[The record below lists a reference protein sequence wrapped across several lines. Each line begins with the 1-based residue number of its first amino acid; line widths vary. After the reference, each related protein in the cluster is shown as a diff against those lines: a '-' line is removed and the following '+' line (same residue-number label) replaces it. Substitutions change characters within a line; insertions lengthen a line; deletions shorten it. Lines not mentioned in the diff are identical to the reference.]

1 MIVKINLHPMIPAL
15 TSLKTSIFNWESSYF
30 GGHERVVYDHPFV
43 YVPKEIEFRY
53 TNTSGSTSYVADK
66 ICAMFLHR
74 VVKHNMMAT
83 LLKDHTVSK
92 VTGWFGKEETVVK
105 INKESIKLCLN
116 VIIACETELRNLFE
130 HYRKFLESV
139 DILYYPKDDK
149 KKKEDDGDGGGGGK
163 SEPDYSD
170 MLEDFKKV
178 KESKPYSAYSS
189 KDAVSGELKDNT
201 TFIVMDKNPA
211 PCKYSQ
217 QIVKQANALVN
228 LLDISFQPKEDRIE
242 NLKCGKMSS
251 HKIAEIPAGN
261 THIYYRVEEDQ
272 ATRPFSICV
281 LADESGSM
289 GHRRIDQK
297 QNDLMK
303 VLYHAFSQILP
314 QDKIFFFGHSGDPDD
329 HGNPEIR
336 IYHDKYNQNFEHTID
351 CQLENDYNENYDGPV
366 IECIYER
373 VREQTSDNII
383 FISISDGGPSG
394 CDYGGPSAV
403 DELKRVIEKC
413 KRDGFVTVGI
423 GLQHGSIKEIY
434 NYHTIVYDMSKLVKS
449 VSSLIN
455 QVVKTEF
462 KD

>member
-1 MIVKINLHPMIPAL
+1 
-15 TSLKTSIFNWESSYF
+15 
-30 GGHERVVYDHPFV
+30 
-43 YVPKEIEFRY
+43 
-53 TNTSGSTSYVADK
+53 
-66 ICAMFLHR
+66 
-74 VVKHNMMAT
+74 
-83 LLKDHTVSK
+83 
-92 VTGWFGKEETVVK
+92 
-105 INKESIKLCLN
+105 
-116 VIIACETELRNLFE
+116 LFE

-149 KKKEDDGDGGGGGK
+149 KKKGDDGDGGKDKG
-163 SEPDYSD
+163 EPDYSD

-189 KDAVSGELKDNT
+189 KDAVAGELKDNT
-201 TFIVMDKNPA
+201 EFVVMDKSA
-211 PCKYSQ
+211 KPCKYSPE
-217 QIVKQANALVN
+217 IVKQANALVN
-228 LLDISFQPKEDRIE
+228 LLDISFQPKEDRVE

-289 GHRRIDQK
+289 HGSPTQR

-303 VLYHAFSQILP
+303 MLYYAFSQILP
-314 QDKIFFFGHSGDPDD
+314 QDKMFFLGHSGNPES
-329 HGNPEIR
+329 HEYPEIR

-351 CQLENDYNENYDGPV
+351 NQLHNDFNENYDGPV

-394 CDYGGPSAV
+394 CDYGGPSAIK
-403 DELKRVIEKC
+403 ELKRVIEKC

-423 GLQHGSIKEIY
+423 GLRYGKIKDIY
-434 NYHTIVYDMSKLVKS
+434 NYHTIVMDMSKLVKS

>member
-1 MIVKINLHPMIPAL
+1 MKAL
-15 TSLKTSIFNWESSYF
+15 TSLKTSVGSVFGWESSYF
-30 GGHERVVYDHPFV
+30 GGYERVVYDHPFV

-53 TNTSGSTSYVADK
+53 TNTTGSTPYVAEK
-66 ICAMFLHR
+66 ICGMFLHR
-74 VVKHNMMAT
+74 VVKHNMMKQ
-83 LLKDHTVSK
+83 LLHNHKVSK

-105 INKESIKLCLN
+105 INRDSIRFCLN
-116 VIIACETELRNLFE
+116 VVVDQETELRSLFE
-130 HYRKFLESV
+130 YYRNFLENI

-149 KKKEDDGDGGGGGK
+149 KKSDGAAGEGDSK
-163 SEPDYSD
+163 VEES
-170 MLEDFKKV
+170 MAEDFKKV

-201 TFIVMDKNPA
+201 TFVVMDRSST

-228 LLDISFQPKEDRIE
+228 LLDISFQPKEDRVE
-242 NLKCGKMSS
+242 NLKCGKMSP

-289 GHRRIDQK
+289 THRGLDDK

-314 QDKIFFFGHSGDPDD
+314 QDKIFFFGHSGQPDD
-329 HGNPEIR
+329 HANPEIR

-351 CQLENDYNENYDGPV
+351 RQLKNDFNENYDGPV
-366 IECIYER
+366 VECIYER

-383 FISISDGGPSG
+383 FISISDGSPSG
-394 CDYGGPSAV
+394 CDYGGPSAEQ
-403 DELKRVIEKC
+403 ELKRVIEKC

-423 GLQHGSIKEIY
+423 GLQHGRIKDIY
-434 NYHTIVYDMSKLVKS
+434 NYHTVVYDMDKLVKS

>member
-1 MIVKINLHPMIPAL
+1 MMTK
-15 TSLKTSIFNWESSYF
+15 SLKSVFNWESSYF

-53 TNTSGSTSYVADK
+53 TNTSGSSIYVADK

-74 VVKHNMMAT
+74 VVKHNMMLT

-105 INKESIKLCLN
+105 INKRSIELCLST
-116 VIIACETELRNLFE
+116 IIHCETELGNLFE

-149 KKKEDDGDGGGGGK
+149 KKKGDGDGDGGKDKG
-163 SEPDYSD
+163 EPDYSD

-189 KDAVSGELKDNT
+189 KDTVSGELKDNT
-201 TFIVMDKNPA
+201 EFVVMDKSA
-211 PCKYSQ
+211 KPCKYSPE
-217 QIVKQANALVN
+217 IVKQANALVN
-228 LLDISFQPKEDRIE
+228 LLDISFQPKEDRVE

-289 GHRRIDQK
+289 HGSPTQR

-303 VLYHAFSQILP
+303 MLYYAFSQILP
-314 QDKIFFFGHSGDPDD
+314 QDKMFFFGHSGNPES
-329 HGNPEIR
+329 HEYPEIR
-336 IYHDKYNQNFEHTID
+336 IYHDRYNQNFEHTID
-351 CQLENDYNENYDGPV
+351 NQLHNDYNENYDGPV

-394 CDYGGPSAV
+394 CDYGGPSAIK
-403 DELKRVIEKC
+403 ELKRVIEKC

-423 GLQHGSIKEIY
+423 GLRYGKIKDIY
-434 NYHTIVYDMSKLVKS
+434 NYHTIVMDMSKLVKS

>member
-1 MIVKINLHPMIPAL
+1 MM
-15 TSLKTSIFNWESSYF
+15 TSLKSVFNWESSYF
-30 GGHERVVYDHPFV
+30 GGYERVVYDHPFV

-53 TNTSGSTSYVADK
+53 KNTSGSSPYVAEK
-66 ICAMFLHR
+66 VCAMFLHR
-74 VVKHNMMAT
+74 VIKYN
-83 LLKDHTVSK
+83 LLPKLLRDHTVSK

-105 INKESIKLCLN
+105 MNKDYIRVCLN
-116 VIIACETELRNLFE
+116 TVINYETELGSLFE
-130 HYRKFLESV
+130 HYRKFLESI

-149 KKKEDDGDGGGGGK
+149 KKEGSDKHDGD
-163 SEPDYSD
+163 SEFDPSASE

-201 TFIVMDKNPA
+201 TFIVMDKSA
-211 PCKYSQ
+211 KPCKYSPE
-217 QIVKQANALVN
+217 IVKQANALVN
-228 LLDISFQPKEDRIE
+228 LLDISFQPKEDRVE
-242 NLKCGKMSS
+242 NLKCGKMSP

-261 THIYYRVEEDQ
+261 THIYHRVEEDQ

-289 GHRRIDQK
+289 SHRGIDKK

-314 QDKIFFFGHSGDPDD
+314 QGKIFFFGHSGDPDD
-329 HGNPEIR
+329 HANPEIR
-336 IYHDKYNQNFEHTID
+336 IYHDKYNQNFEYTID
-351 CQLENDYNENYDGPV
+351 SQLRNHFNENYDGPV

-394 CDYGGPSAV
+394 CDYGGPSAIK
-403 DELKRVIEKC
+403 ELKRVIEKC

-423 GLQHGSIKEIY
+423 GLRYGKIKDIY
-434 NYHTIVYDMSKLVKS
+434 NYHTIVMDMSKLVKS